1 MTMQPSVSEKETLYE
16 ETESKFVMAE
26 AEMENNQDT
35 GNSENPEL
43 TQDNRGAQM
52 EEEVEE
58 AD

>member
-1 MTMQPSVSEKETLYE
+1 MTMQPSVCEKETLYE